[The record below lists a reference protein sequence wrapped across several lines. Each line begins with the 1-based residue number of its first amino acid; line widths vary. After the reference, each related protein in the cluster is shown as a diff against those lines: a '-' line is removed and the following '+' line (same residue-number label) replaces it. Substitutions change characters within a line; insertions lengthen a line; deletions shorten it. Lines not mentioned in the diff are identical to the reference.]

1 MISIKEKPRYSF
13 AYIINIYS
21 RRESVLAEENR
32 NKINNKT
39 NSYSGHGENKNNTK
53 PTDI

>member
-13 AYIINIYS
+13 AYIINIYR
-21 RRESVLAEENR
+21 RRESVLAEESR
-32 NKINNKT
+32 NKT
-39 NSYSGHGENKNNTK
+39 NNKRNSYSENSENKNNTK